1 MKILVDADACPVKQ
15 IIEKIARQ
23 CGLEVIM
30 VSNPHH
36 VIESTYAR
44 VILVDFS
51 PEAADIA
58 IVNRTNKGD
67 VVVTQDY
74 GLAAM
79 VLSRQAKAIPPDGK
93 VYDEGNIDTLLS
105 WRYLNARAR
114 RAGVRLSGPPKRII
128 AQDQLFEMNFMKLLQ
143 PSSDLKGD

>member
-15 IIEKIARQ
+15 IIEKIAQRY
-23 CGLEVIM
+23 GLEVIM

-36 VIESTYAR
+36 AIESSYAQ

-67 VVVTQDY
+67 VVITQDY

-79 VLSRQAKAIPPDGK
+79 VLSRQAIAIHPNGK

-114 RAGVRLSGPPKRII
+114 RAGMRISGPSKRNI
-128 AQDQLFEMNFMKLLQ
+128 AQDQLFEMNFLKLLQ
-143 PSSDLKGD
+143 TSSDLKGD